1 MSARELQPFSPRT
14 LLALIALGATAFIA
28 MAYFMIAGE
37 NGHAQR
43 PASPTTTSRSAIG
56 YRAFIELLRHFDLP
70 AVAPTPAQLRH
81 ASLRIVLAP
90 RTPQEVRAALAA
102 SAGPVLVVLPKWQAS
117 ARPLSDSVADA
128 QLLESDQVRAFAHE
142 IAGDIEIVRPE
153 SAGTWRNDGVQ
164 GEPTLSRPQLVRSPS
179 LCPVASSDAG
189 ILIGRLCSRPNVLV
203 LADPDLLANHGL
215 WRGDN
220 AVLAMS
226 AVANLRK
233 GAGPIV
239 ALERVTELPPARS
252 IWRLAFSPPFVLI
265 TFTALVAIGIALW
278 FAAMRF
284 GPAAAEEPDRP
295 PGVMTLIDIA
305 ARLLRPRVDGGR
317 LLGRYADLL
326 TLDLGRRLHAP
337 QRLQGAREIGAWLDA
352 SERGKEAGL
361 SYADLARGVDA
372 SAGEKKPGAAAAVT
386 QAARLHRW
394 REEVLNGR

>member
-70 AVAPTPAQLRH
+70 AVAPTPAQLRR

-90 RTPQEVRAALAA
+90 RTRRKYARR
-102 SAGPVLVVLPKWQAS
+102 SLPARGRSPSCCRNGQAS
-117 ARPLSDSVADA
+117 AQPLSDSVADA
-128 QLLESDQVRAFAHE
+128 QLLESDQVREFARE
-142 IAGDIEIVRPE
+142 ISADMEIVRPK
-153 SAGTWRNDGVQ
+153 SAGAWRNDGVQ
-164 GEPTLSRPQLVRSPS
+164 GEPKLSRPQLVRSPS
-179 LCPVASSDAG
+179 LCPVVSSDAG
-189 ILIGRLCSRPNVLV
+189 ILIGRLCRRPNVLV

-239 ALERVTELPPARS
+239 ALERVTELRPRAASGAWLFPSVRADHLHRPGRDRHCAVVRRDALRS
-252 IWRLAFSPPFVLI
+252 RGGRRTRPSAGRHDPDRYRR
-265 TFTALVAIGIALW
+265 A
-278 FAAMRF
+278 
-284 GPAAAEEPDRP
+284 PAAAK
-295 PGVMTLIDIA
+295 A
-305 ARLLRPRVDGGR
+305 DGGR
-317 LLGRYADLL
+317 LLGRYAGPADARSRPPAACAA
-326 TLDLGRRLHAP
+326 TPAQAP
-337 QRLQGAREIGAWLDA
+337 ARSVPGSTPPNAA
-352 SERGKEAGL
+352 GK
-361 SYADLARGVDA
+361 R
-372 SAGEKKPGAAAAVT
+372 
-386 QAARLHRW
+386 
-394 REEVLNGR
+394 N